1 MLVKT
6 FEAADMAEALKL
18 IKAEL
23 GPDAMIISSRKQRR
37 KGFLGFF
44 GKPVIQVT
52 AALEVKPRQPAA
64 NPYREAQEQQLSAK
78 EMLESSMLAPL
89 ARELKDLRDRVE
101 QMSRKEAAQA
111 KAHAQAQEQNRPE
124 PAAALPPSPAKDQP
138 RDFTPKTI
146 QRQDLE
152 EMKKLLF
159 KTLAAKDAGGAVQPA
174 VSEAVG
180 ERSEAAPAE
189 VPTENEGTKAFSGIK
204 KALRTVVNELHR
216 KGLERSAIRAVI
228 EQLKPEAK
236 KEGTI
241 EAIRSFLPQAFKSVI
256 KCGGPLALKKNSPRI
271 IALVGPT
278 GVGKTTTIAKLAALY
293 ALREGHRAALITID
307 NFRVGAVEQLKTY
320 SRIMGVPIEVAAT
333 PAELEAAIELHGDKE
348 LILIDT
354 AGRSPKD
361 MEKIE
366 ELKSFL
372 ESKFAIEIHLCLAAT
387 TRDRELQEIVERFGI
402 LPISRVIF
410 TKLDESESYG
420 CIVNA
425 HLRTKFPLSYFTT
438 GQRVP
443 EDLEIATSGRLAGL
457 VLGDSKQ

>member
-6 FEAADMAEALKL
+6 FEAVDMSEALRMV
-18 IKAEL
+18 KAEL
-23 GPDAMIISSRKQRR
+23 GPDAMIISSKKHRR
-37 KGFLGFF
+37 GGIFGFF
-44 GKPVIQVT
+44 SKPVVQVT
-52 AALEVKPRQPAA
+52 AALEVKPRQPAP
-64 NPYREAQEQQLSAK
+64 NPYREAQEEKLSAR
-78 EMLESSMLAPL
+78 EMMENSMLAPL
-89 ARELKDLRDRVE
+89 ARELKDLRERVE
-101 QMSRKEAAQA
+101 VMSRKEAA
-111 KAHAQAQEQNRPE
+111 
-124 PAAALPPSPAKDQP
+124 AAAAAQTRARTEAPVVKPTVAAPAPEAPKD
-138 RDFTPKTI
+138 FSPKTI
-146 QRQDLE
+146 QKQDLE

-159 KTLAAKDAGGAVQPA
+159 KTLAAKEGG
-174 VSEAVG
+174 
-180 ERSEAAPAE
+180 EAAPAAASAPTAAGEKPAKAAGSRE
-189 VPTENEGTKAFSGIK
+189 VRGFDGIK
-204 KALRTVVNELHR
+204 GALRMVVNELHR
-216 KGLERSAIRAVI
+216 KGLERGAIRTVI

-236 KEGTI
+236 KGSTA
-241 EAIRSFLPQAFKSVI
+241 EAIRSFLPQAFKNVI
-256 KCGGPLALKKNSPRI
+256 KCAGPLGLKKNGPRI

-278 GVGKTTTIAKLAALY
+278 GVGKTTTVAKLAALY
-293 ALREGHRAALITID
+293 SLREGHRAALVTID

-333 PAELEAAIELHGDKE
+333 PAELEAAIELHSDKE

-366 ELKSFL
+366 ELKGFL

-387 TRDRELQEIVERFGI
+387 TRDRELQEIVERFGV

-425 HLRTKFPLSYFTT
+425 HLRTKFPLSFFTT

-443 EDLEIATSGRLAGL
+443 EDLEIASAGRLAGL
-457 VLGDSKQ
+457 VLGESKQ

>member
-6 FEAADMAEALKL
+6 FEAVDMSEALKQ

-23 GPDAMIISSRKQRR
+23 GPDAMIISSRKERR
-37 KGFLGFF
+37 GGFFGFF

-52 AALEVKPRQPAA
+52 AALEVKPRQPTP

-111 KAHAQAQEQNRPE
+111 KAQIQEQSRPE
-124 PAAALPPSPAKDQP
+124 PVAPMLPVAKDQP
-138 RDFTPKTI
+138 RDFAPKTI

-159 KTLAAKDAGGAVQPA
+159 KTLAAKEGSGTAESAPP
-174 VSEAVG
+174 EAASV
-180 ERSEAAPAE
+180 ERKEAAPVEAAVE
-189 VPTENEGTKAFSGIK
+189 TEGTKVLNGVK
-204 KALRTVVNELHR
+204 KALRSVVNELHR

-228 EQLKPEAK
+228 EQLKPETK

-241 EAIRSFLPQAFKSVI
+241 ESIRSFLPQAFKSVI
-256 KCGGPLALKKNSPRI
+256 KCGGPLALKKNGPRI

-278 GVGKTTTIAKLAALY
+278 GVGKTTTVAKLAALY

-333 PAELEAAIELHGDKE
+333 PAELEAAIELHSDKE